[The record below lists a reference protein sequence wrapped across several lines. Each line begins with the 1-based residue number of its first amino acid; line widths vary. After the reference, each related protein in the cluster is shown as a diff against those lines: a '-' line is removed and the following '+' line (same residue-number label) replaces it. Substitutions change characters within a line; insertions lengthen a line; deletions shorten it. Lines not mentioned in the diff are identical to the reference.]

1 MKVGRQ
7 LSEARERQNLTLA
20 DISRTTK
27 IPVHLLDAIERNDSD
42 HLPQAFFTRAFVRAY
57 AKEVGVDAD
66 ALLGNVHLGEIEEV
80 AVEAPATTIPIRE
93 SSSSRSLFF
102 VLAFMA
108 ACTMFYSG
116 FASPFYSGFVSPAPA
131 PVSPP
136 VAVASA
142 MDRAEPAAFAPPP
155 CAPATPA
162 DTPVR
167 SARRPAAA
175 VPSETLTSPVQP
187 IPVTH
192 VVPRNEVETSAANV
206 DSSPAV
212 SDAIVPTPDPT
223 PSPAPIEQF

>member
-1 MKVGRQ
+1 MRSSGTISIICLRVFHTSVR
-7 LSEARERQNLTLA
+7 ACVRER
-20 DISRTTK
+20 SR
-27 IPVHLLDAIERNDSD
+27 R
-42 HLPQAFFTRAFVRAY
+42 RRRR
-57 AKEVGVDAD
+57 
-66 ALLGNVHLGEIEEV
+66 LLGRDGEIEEV
-80 AVEAPATTIPIRE
+80 AVEAPAITIPIQE
-93 SSSSRSLFF
+93 PSSSRSLFF

-116 FASPFYSGFVSPAPA
+116 FASQFYSGFVSPAPA

-142 MDRAEPAAFAPPP
+142 TDRAEPAAFAPPP
-155 CAPATPA
+155 CAPATPV

-167 SARRPAAA
+167 SVRRPAAA
-175 VPSETLTSPVQP
+175 VPSQTLASPVQP

-192 VVPRNEVETSAANV
+192 VVPRNEVETSAASV